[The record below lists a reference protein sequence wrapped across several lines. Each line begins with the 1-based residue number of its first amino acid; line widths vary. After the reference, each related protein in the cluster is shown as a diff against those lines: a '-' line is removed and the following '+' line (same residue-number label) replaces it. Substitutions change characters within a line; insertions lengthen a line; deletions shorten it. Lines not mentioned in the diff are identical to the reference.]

1 MFSTSP
7 TESSSRS
14 ASRIGIGLISR
25 ISASSSIGS
34 RSPGASTPVT
44 IASCRVAKARSA
56 SVRWPP
62 AGRKAD
68 SFSALGTALY
78 PLCRLY
84 VLLQTSFGRAATR
97 WLDPGPESSRSHPV
111 DEGERELRTSRYP
124 SGTEQQHGR
133 HDDAQ
138 DQVGRAVG
146 QRDREE

>member
-7 TESSSRS
+7 TESSSLR

-44 IASCRVAKARSA
+44 IASCRVANARSA
-56 SVRWPP
+56 RVRWPP

-78 PLCRLY
+78 PLGRLH
-84 VLLQTSFGRAATR
+84 VLLLRSVGLCLYPGGR
-97 WLDPGPESSRSHPV
+97 WLDPGPGAPVPQSV
-111 DEGERELRTSRYP
+111 DEGERKLGATGDSLRA
-124 SGTEQQHGR
+124 EQQHGR
-133 HDDAQ
+133 HDDA
-138 DQVGRAVG
+138 
-146 QRDREE
+146 